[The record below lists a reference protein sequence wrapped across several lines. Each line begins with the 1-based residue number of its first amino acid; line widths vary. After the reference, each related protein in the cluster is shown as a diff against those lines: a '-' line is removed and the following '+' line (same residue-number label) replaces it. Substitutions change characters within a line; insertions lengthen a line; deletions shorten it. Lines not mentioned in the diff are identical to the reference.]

1 MMNPTSL
8 PKSFDELINQSESP
22 VLVDFWAEWCGAC
35 KMVSPTIQRMA
46 SEYKGKLL
54 TVKVNVDQKPHISG
68 RYQITSIPTIMM
80 FHRGQILMRVTG
92 ALPYE
97 ALKSE
102 VEKRLNGM

>member
-1 MMNPTSL
+1 MNASSL
-8 PKSFDELINQSESP
+8 PKSFDELINQFDKP

-35 KMVSPTIQRMA
+35 KMVSPTIQRIA
-46 SEYKGKLL
+46 SDYKGKIL

-92 ALPYE
+92 ALPFE
-97 ALKSE
+97 ALKAE
-102 VEKRLNGM
+102 VGKKLDGV